1 MKKLV
6 LLNWTDRTAND
17 VLKKIEMLEH
27 NVLIE
32 ESKFDKNIK
41 KVQSDNNIQVSI
53 NFNPEVYRP

>member
-1 MKKLV
+1 MEKLV

-17 VLKKIEMLEH
+17 VLKKIEILEH
-27 NVLIE
+27 NVLSE
-32 ESKFDKNIK
+32 ESKFDENIK